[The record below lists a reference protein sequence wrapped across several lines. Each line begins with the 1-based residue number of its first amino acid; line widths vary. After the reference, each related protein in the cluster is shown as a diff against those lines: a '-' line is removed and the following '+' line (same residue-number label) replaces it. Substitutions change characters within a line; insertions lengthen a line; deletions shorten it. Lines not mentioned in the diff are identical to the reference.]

1 MTINLDHQLR
11 EIMPHDTQAFPISFF
26 RDELAPLP
34 NLAGPLHWHPE
45 FEIASAQSGVL
56 EYQVGRERVV
66 LNAGD
71 SIFVNSNI
79 LHSISQ
85 LSGDIPDPMPNIVFY
100 GSVVAPET
108 SAIYQKYL
116 QPISSCSELPY
127 VVFRNGGAHEGI
139 NSIIRRIFR
148 NMQEQDSCYEM
159 AVQRDLSSIFEYLF
173 LHLGELPKT
182 EVTPVQLITQLRV
195 QKMLYYIYAHY
206 AENVTLSDIAN
217 AASISRSEAG
227 RCFKAYMD
235 CSPVDALIRH
245 RLQKAHEMLHDAAL
259 TLQEVSYSCGFHSVN
274 YFSRQFRRH
283 FGYAPSRAREQA

>member
-11 EIMPHDTQAFPISFF
+11 EIMTHDTQAFPISFF
-26 RDELAPLP
+26 RDELAALP
-34 NLAGPLHWHPE
+34 NRAGPLHWHPE

-56 EYQVGRERVV
+56 EYQVGRERVI
-66 LNAGD
+66 LNPSD

-79 LHSISQ
+79 LHSICQ
-85 LSGDIPDPMPNIVFY
+85 LSGDEPDPMPNIVFY
-100 GSVVAPET
+100 GSMVAPEV

-116 QPISSCSELPY
+116 KPISACSELRY
-127 VVFRNGGAHEGI
+127 VVFRKGGAHGEI
-139 NSIIRRIFR
+139 NDIVQRIFQ
-148 NMQEQDSCYEM
+148 NMQAQGPCWEM

-173 LHLGELPKT
+173 LQLSELPKT
-182 EVTPVQLITQLRV
+182 EVTPVQLVTQLRV

-206 AENVTLSDIAN
+206 AENVTLSDIAD

-245 RLQKAHEMLHDAAL
+245 RLQKAHEMLNDASL
-259 TLQEVSYSCGFHSVN
+259 TLQEISSSCGFHSVN
-274 YFSRQFRRH
+274 YFSRRFRRH
-283 FGYAPSRAREQA
+283 FGYAPSQGRNQ